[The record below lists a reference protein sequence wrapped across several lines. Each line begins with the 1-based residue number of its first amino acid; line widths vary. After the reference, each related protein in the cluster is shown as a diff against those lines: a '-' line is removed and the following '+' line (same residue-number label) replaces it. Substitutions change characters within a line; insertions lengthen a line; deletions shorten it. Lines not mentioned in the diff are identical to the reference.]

1 MTTDRSHLLLVD
13 DEPFNL
19 EILHEYLEDGPYIL
33 HQAVD
38 GEAAWAFLSDPNCPP
53 LRAILLDRMM
63 PKLDGLGVM
72 SRMKGIDR
80 LAQIPVILQTAD
92 AAPERV
98 AEGIQAGAF
107 YYLTKP
113 FEQSVLLSVIA
124 SAVGSRTRIE
134 EVQQRLEGG
143 LRGAALLEH
152 GSFAFSTP
160 EQAQSLATLLSAA
173 CPAPEQA
180 ALGLWEMLLNAV
192 EHGNLEISYAEKTR
206 YLEEGRMEAEIHRR
220 LAEEPYRSRRV
231 VAEIRRSGQELEI
244 SITDEG
250 PGFDWQ
256 AYLELD
262 PTRAFHSH
270 GRGIAM
276 AKRLSFSSLEYRG
289 RGNQVVLGIGG

>member
-1 MTTDRSHLLLVD
+1 MSSDRSHLLLVD

-33 HQAVD
+33 HQAAD
-38 GEAAWAFLSDPNCPP
+38 GEAAWAFLADPQCPP

-72 SRMKGIDR
+72 ARMKEVER

-98 AEGIQAGAF
+98 AEGIRAGAF

-134 EVQQRLEGG
+134 EVQQRLEAGI
-143 LRGAALLEH
+143 RGAALLEQ
-152 GSFAFSTP
+152 GSFSFSTP

-173 CPAPEQA
+173 CPSPEQA

-206 YLEEGRMEAEIHRR
+206 FLEEGRMEAEIHHR
-220 LAEEPYRSRRV
+220 LSQEPYRSRRV
-231 VAEIRRSGQELEI
+231 TASIQRSSAGLAI

-256 AYLELD
+256 SYLELD
-262 PTRAFHSH
+262 PSRAFHSH

-276 AKRLSFSSLEYRG
+276 AKRLSFSSVEYQG
-289 RGNQVVLGIGG
+289 RGNQVVLRIGD